1 MNTKEKAR
9 KGGAP
14 VRRKTRV
21 KAKKAVVYTNVKAEN
36 AIIYTQP
43 KPFERRKFLLR
54 MATVVAVVLALVLG
68 MSIFF
73 KVDIEKVTVSGEDKY
88 TRFQV
93 REASG
98 IRDGENLL
106 TLNKAKIS
114 GKIITKLPY
123 VKTVR
128 IGVKLPDIVK
138 IEIQEMD
145 VVYAIADAEG
155 GWWLM
160 DASGKVVESVSSS
173 NAKTYC
179 QIQGVVLQS
188 PTVGTQAVAAEAVPA
203 TNEAGETVPVTV
215 LESER
220 LRAAINI
227 LQCLEENG
235 VIGQAAS
242 VNVSDVTMLELWY
255 EDHYQVLLG
264 DSTNLSRK
272 IESMVKAIDQQ
283 KDYQRGVLDVSFTTW
298 GNQVNLSPFSE

>member
-1 MNTKEKAR
+1 MNTKEKKR
-9 KGGAP
+9 KAGES
-14 VRRKTRV
+14 VRRKTNV
-21 KAKKAVVYTNVKAEN
+21 KAKNAVAYNNVKAEN
-36 AIIYTQP
+36 VIIYTQP
-43 KPFERRKFLLR
+43 KPFDRRRFALR
-54 MATVVAVVLALVLG
+54 MATMVAVVLALVLG

-73 KVDIEKVTVSGEDKY
+73 KVANVTVSGSDKY
-88 TRFQV
+88 TPWDV

-106 TLNKAKIS
+106 TLNKAKIG
-114 GKIITKLPY
+114 GKIRTKLPY

-128 IGVKLPDIVK
+128 IGVKLPDTVK

-145 VVYAIADAEG
+145 VVYAIADAED

-160 DASGKVVESVSSS
+160 DAAGKIVESVSSS
-173 NAKTYC
+173 DAKSHTL
-179 QIQGVVLQS
+179 IQGVRLQS
-188 PTVGTQAVAAEAVPA
+188 PAVGAQAVAMETVPE
-203 TNEAGETVPVTV
+203 TNEAGETIPVTV

-220 LRAAINI
+220 LRAAIDI
-227 LQCLEENG
+227 LQCLEKNG

-242 VNVSDVTMLELWY
+242 LNVSDMTMLELWY

-264 DSTNLSRK
+264 DSEKLSYK

-283 KDYQRGVLDVSFTTW
+283 KDYQRGILDVSFTTW

>member
-1 MNTKEKAR
+1 MNTKEKTR

-14 VRRKTRV
+14 VRRKTNI
-21 KAKKAVVYTNVKAEN
+21 KAKKAVVYTNIKAEN

-73 KVDIEKVTVSGEDKY
+73 KVANVTVSGSDKY
-88 TRFQV
+88 TPWDV

-106 TLNKAKIS
+106 TLNKAKIG
-114 GKIITKLPY
+114 GKIRTKLPY
-123 VKTVR
+123 VKSVR
-128 IGVKLPDIVK
+128 IGIKLPDTVK

-145 VVYAIADAEG
+145 VVYAIADSDD

-160 DASGKVVESVSSS
+160 DATGKVVEAVSSS
-173 NAKTYC
+173 DAKSHTL
-179 QIQGVVLQS
+179 IQGVRLQS
-188 PTVGTQAVAAEAVPA
+188 PTVGAQAVAMEAVPA
-203 TNEAGETVPVTV
+203 TNEAGETLPVTV

-220 LRAAINI
+220 LRAAIDI

-242 VNVSDVTMLELWY
+242 LNVSDMTMLELWY
-255 EDHYQVLLG
+255 GDHYQVLLG
-264 DSTNLSRK
+264 DSENLGRK

>member
-9 KGGAP
+9 KGGAS
-14 VRRKTRV
+14 VRRRTNI
-21 KAKKAVVYTNVKAEN
+21 KAKKAVVYNNIKAEN

-54 MATVVAVVLALVLG
+54 MATVAAVVLALVLG

-73 KVDIEKVTVSGEDKY
+73 KVANVTVSGSDKY
-88 TRFQV
+88 TPWDV

-106 TLNKAKIS
+106 TLNKAKIG
-114 GKIITKLPY
+114 GKIRTKLPY

-128 IGVKLPDIVK
+128 IGVKLPDTVK

-145 VVYAIADAEG
+145 VVYAIADSED

-160 DASGKVVESVSSS
+160 DATGKLVEAVSASD
-173 NAKTYC
+173 AKSHTL
-179 QIQGVVLQS
+179 IHGVRLQS
-188 PTVGTQAVAAEAVPA
+188 PTVGAQAVAMEAVPE
-203 TNEAGETVPVTV
+203 TNEAGETLPVTV

-220 LRAAINI
+220 LRAAIAI

-242 VNVSDVTMLELWY
+242 LNVSDMTMLELWY

-264 DSTNLSRK
+264 DSENLSRK

-283 KDYQRGVLDVSFTTW
+283 KDYQRGILDVSFTTW

>member
-1 MNTKEKAR
+1 MNTKEKTR
-9 KGGAP
+9 KGGAS
-14 VRRKTRV
+14 VRRKTSI
-21 KAKKAVVYTNVKAEN
+21 KAKKTVVYNNIKAEN

-73 KVDIEKVTVSGEDKY
+73 KVAKVTVSGSDKY
-88 TRFQV
+88 TPWDV

-106 TLNKAKIS
+106 TLNKAKIG
-114 GKIITKLPY
+114 GKIRTKLPY

-128 IGVKLPDIVK
+128 IGVKLPDTVK

-145 VVYAIADAEG
+145 VVYAVADAED

-160 DASGKVVESVSSS
+160 DATGKIVESVSSS
-173 NAKTYC
+173 DAKSHTL
-179 QIQGVVLQS
+179 IEGVRLQA
-188 PTVGTQAVAAEAVPA
+188 PTVGTQAVAMEAVPP

-220 LRAAINI
+220 LRAAIDI
-227 LQCLEENG
+227 LQSLEKNG

-242 VNVSDVTMLELWY
+242 LNVSDMTMLELWY

-264 DSTNLSRK
+264 DSKNLSYK

-283 KDYQRGVLDVSFTTW
+283 KDYQRGILDVSFTTW
-298 GNQVNLSPFSE
+298 GDQVNLSPFSE